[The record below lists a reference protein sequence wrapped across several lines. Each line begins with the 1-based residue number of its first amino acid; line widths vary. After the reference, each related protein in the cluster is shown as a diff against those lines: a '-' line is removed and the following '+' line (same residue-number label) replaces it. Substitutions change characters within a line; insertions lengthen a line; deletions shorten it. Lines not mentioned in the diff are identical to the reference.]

1 MKIKTDQNDYKLLTD
16 TISQWVKNGTIDA
29 EKGNELIDSLEKP
42 QSASQQIAQYFF
54 FIALSCILLAF
65 AAIFIDDKFLEKL
78 KQHFS
83 LTNLFIAITFTILT
97 IAWFIFLRKRKT
109 TLRNVSFEVFAV
121 IGGLLTVTA
130 ITYYCK
136 EIGFG
141 PKYTGMLAIT
151 SIIVFALSAWI
162 RSYTLWIAGI
172 LAMMGWFGA
181 FSTWLSADDLF
192 IGMNYPVRLSVFGLL
207 VILISFLQKR
217 VSAIFFSQRITYVAG
232 LIIFF
237 TAIWGV
243 SIFGN
248 YNSLDKWA
256 TVRQTQV
263 IFYAILFAIAG
274 IISFLLGI
282 KYKDNIAR
290 DMGVIALLAN
300 LYTRYF
306 EYFWD
311 STNKG
316 LFFLILA
323 VSFWFIGK
331 RLEKFKQ
338 KASITS

>member
-1 MKIKTDQNDYKLLTD
+1 MKIKTDQNDHKLLTD
-16 TISQWVKNGTIDA
+16 TITQWVKNGNIDDA
-29 EKGNELIDSLEKP
+29 KGKELIDTLEKP
-42 QSASQQIAQYFF
+42 QSTSQQIAQYFF

-83 LTNLFIAITFTILT
+83 LTNLFIAIAFTIFAA
-97 IAWFIFLRKRKT
+97 AWFVFLHKKKT
-109 TLRNVSFEVFAV
+109 TFRNVSFEVFAV

-136 EIGFG
+136 EFGFG
-141 PKYTGMLAIT
+141 PKYTSMLALT
-151 SIIVFALSAWI
+151 SVGVFSLSAWI

-172 LAMMGWFGA
+172 LALMGWFGA
-181 FSTWLSADDLF
+181 FSTWLSFGDLF
-192 IGMNYPVRLSVFGLL
+192 LGMNYPVRFSVFGLL
-207 VILISFLQKR
+207 IIALSFLQKQIT
-217 VSAIFFSQRITYVAG
+217 SISFTQRITYIAG

-248 YNSLDKWA
+248 YDSLDKWA
-256 TVRQTQV
+256 AVRQTQV

-274 IISFLLGI
+274 VASFLLGI
-282 KYKDNIAR
+282 KYKDNVAR
-290 DMGVIALLAN
+290 DIGVIALLAN

-311 STNKG
+311 NTNKG

-338 KASITS
+338 KAATT